1 MDSTMPQLR
10 PLLTTIHYD
19 RIQGLTHF
27 IVRKTDIQAMPDK
40 QPTMVEQ
47 YSTLSLS
54 SILDALSHLLI
65 DEVGPPEAS
74 WTDVSWSVEVSSFKK
89 LCQNDTYRYLHNL
102 RYDHLSDTYYYLHN
116 LILRDENPQLEE
128 LIQTLLL
135 LEYLALLL
143 QNSLQ
148 YLLLFCKF
156 AEFPNRH
163 RPKCTTMPWNIWPSL
178 VILWGVCWMFYPSPP
193 GDTPNQFLFN
203 DEHLLSLDH
212 GKTPS
217 YTIESSAKLISTS
230 QPNHLILHYPHFR
243 RVLVS
248 YRKISIG
255 SMTRPSPILGLLWG
269 MKPLKILIWILLDN
283 RVSWTKGFERLLLI
297 CLIPTSLWM
306 ELHKLLLI
314 NLIM

>member
-1 MDSTMPQLR
+1 MPQLR

-19 RIQGLTHF
+19 RIQGLTRSVGL
-27 IVRKTDIQAMPDK
+27 IVRKTDIQAIPDK
-40 QPTMVEQ
+40 QPAMVELH
-47 YSTLSLS
+47 STLSLS
-54 SILDALSHLLI
+54 SILDALIRSRI
-65 DEVGPPEAS
+65 DDILGLPGAS
-74 WTDVSWSVEVSSFKK
+74 GTDISWSVEASSLKK
-89 LCQNDTYRYLHNL
+89 LCRNDTYHCLHSL
-102 RYDHLSDTYYYLHN
+102 RYDDVSDTYYYLHN
-116 LILRDENPQLEE
+116 LILSDEKPQLEE
-128 LIQTLLL
+128 STLLPL

-143 QNSLQ
+143 QNILQ

-203 DEHLLSLDH
+203 DDHLLSLDH

-217 YTIESSAKLISTS
+217 YTIESSAKHISTS

-243 RVLVS
+243 RVLVN

-297 CLIPTSLWM
+297 CLISLWM